1 MRRSMVL
8 LALAALAVTCCF
20 PVGALA
26 AKGGTGVKVRARV
39 GGQIII
45 EIASGEEINFEVD
58 PIMNPEDTAATEI
71 VVRTNAA
78 KYSIIA
84 EFGEFLIGDYDLIAH
99 GKFFVRSKA
108 PGTGKAIEEWT
119 VPKGQ
124 VVILKDEDGL
134 TPGET
139 TIVEYLLKVDFTVPP
154 GEGKLEITFTA
165 VPSF

>member
-1 MRRSMVL
+1 MRRIAVFL
-8 LALAALAVTCCF
+8 TLAALAVACCT
-20 PVGALA
+20 PTVALA
-26 AKGGTGVKVRARV
+26 ATGGTGVKVRARV

-45 EIASGEEINFEVD
+45 EIASGEEIRFEVD
-58 PIMNPEDTAATEI
+58 PIMNPEDTARTEI
-71 VVRTNAA
+71 IVRTNAA

-108 PGTGKAIEEWT
+108 PGTGKAIDEWT

>member
-1 MRRSMVL
+1 MRRGVVL
-8 LALAALAVTCCF
+8 LLISVLIAGCLLPLAGF
-20 PVGALA
+20 
-26 AKGGTGVKVRARV
+26 AKRGGTGVKVKARV

-58 PIMNPEDTAATEI
+58 PIMNPEDTAVTEI

-84 EFGEFLIGDYDLIAH
+84 EFGEFLIDDYDLIAH

-154 GEGKLEITFTA
+154 GEGRLEITFTA

>member
-1 MRRSMVL
+1 MRKSTVL
-8 LALAALAVTCCF
+8 FTLVALAVAWCLPALAAQ
-20 PVGALA
+20 
-26 AKGGTGVKVRARV
+26 GGTGVKVRARV

-58 PIMNPEDTAATEI
+58 PIMNPEDTATTEI
-71 VVRTNAA
+71 IVRTNAA

-108 PGTGKAIEEWT
+108 PGTGKAIDEWT

-154 GEGKLEITFTA
+154 GVGKLEITFTA